1 MENTKRTETE
11 AMSDLP
17 IFQELLN
24 EFRRVV
30 DINGEL
36 SHRIMTIS
44 SNLHPYP
51 SEKEVLN
58 DAEPKSNP
66 SGVIENFAAQI
77 TILSNNNY
85 KLQYT
90 LNHLVKLIGQ

>member
-1 MENTKRTETE
+1 MENTKGTEKE

-17 IFQELLN
+17 IFQEVLN
-24 EFRRVV
+24 EFKRVV
-30 DINGEL
+30 DINAEL
-36 SHRIMTIS
+36 AHKIMAIS
-44 SNLHPYP
+44 SHLHPYP
-51 SEKEVLN
+51 SEKEILN
-58 DAEPKSNP
+58 EAEPKSNP

-77 TILSNNNY
+77 TLLSNNNY